1 MNTYGERYYKEG
13 YKQARLDAEEIR
25 QIEREYD
32 KSVFVYYMIQKLAG
46 LIFIVLSYIIWKVE
60 PVAFLITMPLMAI
73 GAYMLI
79 TSDRV
84 LSGYPEEPDE
94 I

>member
-1 MNTYGERYYKEG
+1 MNVYGKICYQAG
-13 YKQARLDAEEIR
+13 YEQAKLEAEEIR
-25 QIEREYD
+25 QLEREYD
-32 KSVFVYYMIQKLAG
+32 QAIFTYYMIQKLAG
-46 LIFIVLSYIIWKVE
+46 LIFIILSYIIWKVE
-60 PVAFLITMPLMAI
+60 PVAFLVTMPLTAI

-84 LSGYPEEPDE
+84 VSGYPEEPEE